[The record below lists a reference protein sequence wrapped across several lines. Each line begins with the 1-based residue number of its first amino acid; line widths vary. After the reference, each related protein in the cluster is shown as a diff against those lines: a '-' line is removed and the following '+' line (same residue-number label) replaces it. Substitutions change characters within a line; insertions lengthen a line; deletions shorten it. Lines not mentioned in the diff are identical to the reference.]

1 MTFFQNI
8 GLSDFDIAIILL
20 TLFSMFIG
28 FVRGFSKEILGI
40 VKWVGAVLLSL
51 HLKPYVL
58 PFVKKYITSTFFCEP
73 ITIFIIFFF
82 SFAIFAKISQ
92 IISKSVKSSVV
103 GILDRIV
110 GMIFGFARACIV
122 FSISYM
128 LYSTMTADPGKNLKI
143 LENSKTISLIKTS
156 VTFVQ
161 IFLPNEVIQSTEKE
175 LEGWIDDKVKSA
187 TKLNN
192 SPENWPKDNHVT
204 TAQDLAKIDIV
215 PQNTQVKEPDK
226 ITHSQ
231 KEKLNRILESY

>member
-1 MTFFQNI
+1 MTFFENI
-8 GLSDFDIAIILL
+8 GLTDFDIAIILL

-28 FVRGFSKEILGI
+28 FIRGFSKEILGI
-40 VKWVGAVLLSL
+40 VKWIGAILLSL
-51 HLKPYVL
+51 HLKPYLL

-92 IISKSVKSSVV
+92 VISKSIKSSVV
-103 GILDRIV
+103 GILDRLV
-110 GMIFGFARACIV
+110 GMIFGFIRAGAI

-128 LYSTMTADPGKNLKI
+128 VYSTMTPEPGKNIKI
-143 LENSKTISLIKTS
+143 FENSKTISTIKTS

-187 TKLNN
+187 QKLNN
-192 SPENWPKDNHVT
+192 TPEKWPEKTVT
-204 TAQDLAKIDIV
+204 TAQDLAKIDIA
-215 PQNTQVKEPDK
+215 PQNTPVKELSK
-226 ITHSQ
+226 ITPTQ
-231 KEKLNRILESY
+231 KEKLNRILEAY